1 MPNGVKDVRVAAP
14 VQDVW
19 SFLRDINRWAPLIP
33 GYIEHEVVS
42 DQEFTW
48 KFRADLGM
56 MQRNIVMQVDLKE
69 WLENEKVSFDLNGL
83 NESLEGSGYFE
94 LTEESADATR
104 LTGYLDIAGKGMMG
118 SVMNSMMKNYV
129 PQTVGE
135 LTEAV
140 AMKI

>member
-1 MPNGVKDVRVAAP
+1 MPNGMKEMQVAAS

-19 SFLRDINRWAPLIP
+19 TFLRDINQWAPLIP
-33 GYIEHEVVS
+33 GYIEHEAIS

-94 LTEESADATR
+94 LAEESADATR
-104 LTGYLDIAGKGMMG
+104 LIGYLDIAGKGMMG

-140 AMKI
+140 ARKI